1 MSEMD
6 SASKKTSQIA
16 SGNSLQGKTAATPLH
31 SQSTYPTSAP
41 LQETPSY
48 IETHSQEEETYLLRL
63 RADALRK
70 LRRERWVIATFIL
83 LPVLLATLYLTHLAT
98 PRYTAESSFSV
109 RANDQQSYS
118 SPDNATSLISTG
130 GSAANGLVDG
140 WAVNSFL
147 NSRDAMHQLDRKI
160 GLRRHLTNTTR
171 DPVNRLMPEADD
183 DALYEAYQS
192 MINVSYNMLEQL
204 NLMRIS
210 AFSPNDARI
219 ISLALL
225 ELAQQFVHNMDE
237 KGIADALKVSQQAV
251 TLAEQQ
257 ARHAREKLTNWRITN
272 GNIDPTADAAMRLT
286 LIAQLEGE
294 LNTASINLYK
304 IRALGNAHHPMMQ
317 AAKTEVDARQKR
329 LVEIR
334 QHLSGLGDSEV
345 NRMKTYEVL
354 KNAQQF
360 ADANLVTA
368 RQNYHQ
374 SFISTLQ
381 LRRYLSIVVNPEPGV
396 RPDSPNA
403 SIILSEALVVGL
415 LLVFIYRIAAGVSRA
430 LRFR

>member
-1 MSEMD
+1 M
-6 SASKKTSQIA
+6 
-16 SGNSLQGKTAATPLH
+16 
-31 SQSTYPTSAP
+31 
-41 LQETPSY
+41 
-48 IETHSQEEETYLLRL
+48 TYLRRL
-63 RADALRK
+63 RADALCK
-70 LRRERWVIATFIL
+70 LRRQRWVIATLIL
-83 LPVLLATLYLTHLAT
+83 LPVLLATLYLTNLAT

-147 NSRDAMHQLDRKI
+147 NSRDAMHQLDRRI
-160 GLRRHLTNTTR
+160 GLRRHLTNTSR

-210 AFSPNDARI
+210 AFSPSDARI

-257 ARHAREKLTNWRITN
+257 ARHAREKLTSWRIIN
-272 GNIDPTADAAMRLT
+272 GNIDPAADAAMRLT

-294 LNTASINLYK
+294 LNTANINLYK
-304 IRALGNAHHPMMQ
+304 IRALGNSHHPMMQ
-317 AAKTEVDARQKR
+317 AAKTEVDALQKR

-345 NRMKTYEVL
+345 NRIKTYEVL

-374 SFISTLQ
+374 SFISTLR

-403 SIILSEALVVGL
+403 PMILLEALVVGFL
-415 LLVFIYRIAAGVSRA
+415 LTFIYRIAAGISRA